1 MRTGASVLCADPD
14 LAGPGRLG
22 LFTNFTGVMPDLGRN
37 VDALLR
43 AGLDIAALFGPEHG
57 LRGIGQAGDA
67 EPDDV
72 DEATGLP
79 VLNTYG
85 KTGEALDELIRRSGV
100 EALVVDL
107 QDIGVRFWTYVSTL
121 HDCMQS
127 AARLGLRVV
136 VLDRPNPLG
145 GAVTSGPGLD
155 PRFSSFVGRMDV
167 PIRHGLTLGELA
179 TLFNSRFRSHTGQDV
194 DLRVVRMDGWR
205 RDDAG
210 TAPDPWVMP
219 SPNMPTP
226 DTVLAFCGT
235 GLFEGTTV
243 SEGRGTTRP
252 FELIGAPYVDG
263 RLADTL
269 RDQQLAGVGFR
280 EVWFEPTFHKYA
292 GQTVRGVQLHVH
304 DKRAFEPVSCALTM
318 IWAFASLYPDH
329 FAFPERQD
337 DGTDHAI
344 DRLWGSDELRLA
356 VAAGRDVRDLQR
368 EPVPTKDR
376 YSPEILLYP

>member
-1 MRTGASVLCADPD
+1 MRTGASVLCANPD

-22 LFTNFTGVMPDLGRN
+22 LFTNFTGVMPDLRRN
-37 VDALLR
+37 VDALLT
-43 AGLDIAALFGPEHG
+43 AGLDIVALFGPEHG
-57 LRGIGQAGDA
+57 LRGIGQAGAA

-72 DEATGLP
+72 DETTGLP

-100 EALVVDL
+100 DALVVDL
-107 QDIGVRFWTYVSTL
+107 QDIGVRFWTYASTM

-127 AARLGLRVV
+127 AARVGLRVV

-145 GAVTSGPGLD
+145 GTVTAGPGLD
-155 PRFSSFVGRMDV
+155 PRFRSFVGRMDI

-179 TLFNSRFRSHTGQDV
+179 TLANSTFRSQTGQEA
-194 DLRVVRMDGWR
+194 DLRVVPMDGWR
-205 RDDAG
+205 RDDAS
-210 TAPDPWVMP
+210 TPVPWVTP
-219 SPNMPTP
+219 SPNMPTT

-252 FELIGAPYVDG
+252 FELIGAPYVDR
-263 RLADTL
+263 RLVDTL
-269 RDQQLAGVGFR
+269 RDQQIAGVGFR

-304 DKRAFEPVSCALTM
+304 DREAFEPVSCALTM

-329 FAFPERQD
+329 FGFPEFPD
-337 DGTDHAI
+337 DGTEYAI

-356 VAAGRDVRDLQR
+356 VAAGRDVRALQR
-368 EPVPTKDR
+368 APVPTTDR
-376 YSPEILLYP
+376 YPPEILLYP